1 MRKNIMMRTNRKQNK
16 NKSADKKLK
25 SKQFEGWPNGKEG
38 TTECHNEC
46 LAEYGWMA
54 TNLAAES

>member
-1 MRKNIMMRTNRKQNK
+1 MMRTNRKQNK